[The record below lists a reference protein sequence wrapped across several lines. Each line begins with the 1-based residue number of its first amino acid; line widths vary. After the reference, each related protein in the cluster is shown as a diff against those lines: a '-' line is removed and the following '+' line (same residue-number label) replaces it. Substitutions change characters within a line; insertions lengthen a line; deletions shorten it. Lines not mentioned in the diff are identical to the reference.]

1 LIAPFGVATEQQKR
15 HSLWGNRAIRL
26 LAGGAAAQNS
36 LSFPI
41 DSAEVGLGGAPPGT
55 TTTQE

>member
-1 LIAPFGVATEQQKR
+1 
-15 HSLWGNRAIRL
+15 L
-26 LAGGAAAQNS
+26 LRPRAAAQNS

-55 TTTQE
+55 TTTNRSFS